1 MTFIRYAAIQLLAY
15 ALDMGTFLLLM
26 AFFKGEPI
34 LANIAGKG
42 VAGVFAFFLHRHF
55 TFKSNHGSG
64 NVQALGYFSL
74 LAINIPL
81 ASALLSVGLYLVDS
95 PTAVKFVSD
104 VACVFMTYWIS
115 KLFVFTSKAQAPD
128 RPNRVKGI
136 GR

>member
-26 AFFKGEPI
+26 AFSKDEPV
-34 LANIAGKG
+34 LANIVAKGLAGL
-42 VAGVFAFFLHRHF
+42 FAFFLHRHF

-64 NVQALGYFSL
+64 KVQALSYFSL

-81 ASALLSVGLYLVDS
+81 ASVLLSVGLYFVDN
-95 PTAVKFVSD
+95 PTVVKFVAD

-115 KLFVFTSKAQAPD
+115 KLFVFTSKTQAPE
-128 RPNRVKGI
+128 RVKGV